1 MKITRMKSLT
11 AVLGASALLITGC
24 GSAGNP
30 ADQVL
35 ETAKVD
41 DTSGLVIDGEQ
52 IANADLLEA
61 ARKGTVSWVTSS
73 STENANLTAERFKAE
88 TGVDIKVD
96 RLPATKLNER
106 VLSEAGVGRLAND
119 VITIGDPRF
128 AAELATKDIFV
139 PYTNGPKYKDLASMP
154 NVVWADGK
162 YVTAYY
168 TVAAIVYNTQAVKA
182 EDAPK
187 SWNDLLDSKWQGRIG
202 LVSAG
207 AGGAAQGLAAY
218 QEKAFGTEYWTKL
231 ASQKPRVFDASA
243 VQLDA
248 LARGEIQAAPVAG
261 INTALA
267 AQHAGAPIKIV
278 VPTEGVSG
286 TLNLQGL
293 TTTGK
298 DNPAAQLFMNW
309 TMSSAGQK
317 FAAAQGFVSSRTD
330 VQQAPTGDFQLPG
343 AGEKTFVL
351 YTAEDAEK
359 RGKDVVDRWNKVF
372 GVTG

>member
-1 MKITRMKSLT
+1 MKSLT
-11 AVLGASALLITGC
+11 AIIGASALLLTGC
-24 GSAGNP
+24 GSAGDPSNK
-30 ADQVL
+30 VL
-35 ETAKVD
+35 ESATVD
-41 DTSGLVIDGEQ
+41 DSSGLVIDGEKV
-52 IANADLLEA
+52 ASADLLDA
-61 ARKGTVSWVTSS
+61 ARKGSVSWVTSS
-73 STENANLTAERFKAE
+73 SADTANLTAERFKAE

-106 VLSEAGVGRLAND
+106 VLSEAGVGRLSND
-119 VITIGDPRF
+119 VITMGDPRF
-128 AAELATKDIFV
+128 AAELATKNVFV
-139 PYTNGPKYKDLASMP
+139 PYTAEPKYKDLAAMP

-168 TVAAIVYNTQAVKA
+168 TVAAIVYNNQAVKP

-187 SWNDLLDSKWQGRIG
+187 SWNDLLDPKWQGKVG
-202 LVSAG
+202 VVSAG
-207 AGGAAQGLAAY
+207 AGGAAQGLAAF
-218 QEKAFGTEYWTKL
+218 QEKEFGAGYWTKF
-231 ASQKPRVFDASA
+231 ANQKPRIFDASS

-248 LARGEIQAAPVAG
+248 LARGEITVAPVAG

-267 AQHAGAPIKIV
+267 AQKGGAPIKVV
-278 VPTEGVSG
+278 VPAEGVSG

-309 TMSSAGQK
+309 TMSASGQK

-330 VQQAPTGDFQLPG
+330 IKQAATGDFQLPG
-343 AGEKTFVL
+343 AGDKTFVL
-351 YTAEDAEK
+351 YSADEAEK
-359 RGKDVVDRWNKVF
+359 RGKDVINRWNAAL

>member
-1 MKITRMKSLT
+1 MKITRLKSLT
-11 AVLGASALLITGC
+11 AIIGASTLLITGC
-24 GSAGNP
+24 GSAANST
-30 ADQVL
+30 DKVL
-35 ETAKVD
+35 ETASVD

-52 IANADLLEA
+52 IASADLLEA
-61 ARKGTVSWVTSS
+61 ARKGSVSWVTSS

-88 TGVDIKVD
+88 TGVDIKVE

-128 AAELATKDIFV
+128 AAELASKDIFV
-139 PYTNGPKYKDLASMP
+139 PYTAGPKYNELANMP

-168 TVAAIVYNTQAVKA
+168 TVAAIVYNSQAVNA
-182 EDAPK
+182 EEAPK
-187 SWNDLLDSKWQGRIG
+187 SWNDLLEPKWQGKVG
-202 LVSAG
+202 VVSAG
-207 AGGAAQGLAAY
+207 AGGAAQGLAAF
-218 QEKAFGTEYWTKL
+218 QEKVFGAEYWAKF
-231 ASQKPRVFDASA
+231 AAQKPRVFDASA

-267 AQHAGAPIKIV
+267 AQHGGAPVKIV

-330 VQQAPTGDFQLPG
+330 VEQAPTADFQLPG
-343 AGEKTFVL
+343 AGDKTFVL
-351 YTAEDAEK
+351 YTADEAEK
-359 RGKDVVDRWNKVF
+359 RGKDVVDRWNKAL

>member
-1 MKITRMKSLT
+1 MKITRITSLT
-11 AVLGASALLITGC
+11 AVLGVSALLITGC
-24 GSAGNP
+24 GSTSNP

-35 ETAKVD
+35 ESAKVD
-41 DTSGLVIDGEQ
+41 DTSGLVIDGEK
-52 IANADLLEA
+52 IASAELLEA

-106 VLSEAGVGRLAND
+106 VLSEAGVGRLSND

-128 AAELATKDIFV
+128 AGELATKNIFV
-139 PYTNGPKYKDLASMP
+139 PYTADPKHKELASMP

-162 YVTAYY
+162 YFTAYY
-168 TVAAIVYNTQAVKA
+168 TAAAIVYNNQAVKA

-187 SWNDLLDSKWQGRIG
+187 SWKDLLDPKWQGKLG

-231 ASQKPRVFDASA
+231 AAQKPRVFDASA

-267 AQHAGAPIKIV
+267 AQHAGAPITIT

-309 TMSSAGQK
+309 TMSSSGQK
-317 FAAAQGFVSSRTD
+317 FAAAQGFISSRTD
-330 VQQAPTGDFQLPG
+330 VRQAPTGDFQLPG
-343 AGEKTFVL
+343 AGDKTFVL